1 MLLAGLSVC
10 WKIFLLLCAAK
21 AKPSPQRTP
30 RKTYFISYVAM
41 SHLVTDKLIQTN
53 QWGMQPEKTSVS
65 FVSSVVVIFQAEA
78 WDDPFVH
85 SGGTST

>member
-1 MLLAGLSVC
+1 
-10 WKIFLLLCAAK
+10 
-21 AKPSPQRTP
+21 
-30 RKTYFISYVAM
+30 M

-78 WDDPFVH
+78 WDDLFVH